1 MREKADAFV
10 GVDGHGS
17 IRSEPVSLQ
26 AQLRSLL
33 VSQMF
38 FWVGLIE
45 LDGGTINLGA
55 KDRVM
60 NRIWDGLHF
69 RKQKNCLDTR
79 MALLHF

>member
-1 MREKADAFV
+1 MREKAYAFV
-10 GVDGHGS
+10 GVDSHGS
-17 IRSEPVSLQ
+17 IRPKLVSLQ

-55 KDRVM
+55 KDRLM
-60 NRIWDGLHF
+60 NTF
-69 RKQKNCLDTR
+69 
-79 MALLHF
+79 